1 MPLRHI
7 MNENINSEASVKFLR
22 SVIDDKLIF
31 DNHIPSFVGRHVIN
45 LKPSVGCKGAW
56 KF

>member
-1 MPLRHI
+1 
-7 MNENINSEASVKFLR
+7 MNANTNSEASVKFLR
-22 SVIDDKLIF
+22 IDIDDKLIF
-31 DNHIPSFVGRHVIN
+31 DNHIPYFVGWHVIN

>member
-31 DNHIPSFVGRHVIN
+31 DNHIPYFVGWHVIN
-45 LKPSVGCKGAW
+45 LKPSVGCKGA
-56 KF
+56 